1 MEFPFRRGGAV
12 DSPNIVEYGHGIRGR
27 KLINGKYVLEETG
40 TGYGLDLK
48 VPGLRWSK
56 GTRFYKDCISTK
68 KRLDRRI
75 KSIMVNLGYS
85 ETS

>member
-1 MEFPFRRGGAV
+1 M
-12 DSPNIVEYGHGIRGR
+12 
-27 KLINGKYVLEETG
+27 LEETG